1 MTECGQSPAYGDK
14 TMFCQECGN
23 KLILKF
29 CENEGLVPYCETCGT
44 FRFPPFKT
52 AVSMCVVNRA
62 LDKILLA
69 KHTNGETLLLAGY
82 VKKGESAE
90 KTIAREIR
98 EETGLN
104 VIKTKYVASR
114 YHEPRNVL
122 MLNFI
127 VSVTDG
133 ETRLNPEEITE
144 AAWYSFDEALGAVT
158 SDSTAAYFLNADVT
172 ELKKGRF

>member
-1 MTECGQSPAYGDK
+1 MH
-14 TMFCQECGN
+14 CQECGN

-29 CENEGLVPYCETCGT
+29 CENEGLVPYCETCGEY
-44 FRFPPFKT
+44 RFPPFKT

-69 KHTNGETLLLAGY
+69 RHTNGQMLLLAGY

-90 KTIAREIR
+90 KAIAREIR

-104 VIKTKYVASR
+104 VVKTKYVASR

-133 ETRLNPEEITE
+133 ELKCNPEEITD
-144 AAWYSFDEALGAVT
+144 AGWYDFDEALKTVT
-158 SDSTAAYFLNADVT
+158 GDSTAAFFLNSDVT

>member
-1 MTECGQSPAYGDK
+1 
-14 TMFCQECGN
+14 MFCQECGN

-29 CENEGLVPYCETCGT
+29 CENEGLVPYCEDCGE

-69 KHTNGETLLLAGY
+69 KHTNGQTLLLAGY

-133 ETRLNPEEITE
+133 ELRCNPDEITE
-144 AAWYSFDEALGAVT
+144 ANWYGFDEALGAAT
-158 SDSTAAYFLNADVT
+158 DDPAAAFLLSAALT
-172 ELKKGRF
+172 EQRKGRF

>member
-1 MTECGQSPAYGDK
+1 MDRK
-14 TMFCQECGN
+14 QE
-23 KLILKF
+23 KFLI
-29 CENEGLVPYCETCGT
+29 
-44 FRFPPFKT
+44 
-52 AVSMCVVNRA
+52 
-62 LDKILLA
+62 A
-69 KHTNGETLLLAGY
+69 KHTNGEYLLLAGY

-90 KTIAREIR
+90 KAIAREIR

-127 VSVTDG
+127 VSVSDG
-133 ETRLNPEEITE
+133 EVRFNPDEITE
-144 AAWYSFDEALGAVT
+144 AAWYSFEDALGAVT
-158 SDSTAAYFLNADVT
+158 GDSTAAFFLQSDLT

>member
-1 MTECGQSPAYGDK
+1 
-14 TMFCQECGN
+14 MFCQECGN

-29 CENEGLVPYCETCGT
+29 CENEGLVPYCEDCGE

-69 KHTNGETLLLAGY
+69 KHTNGQTLLLAGY

-127 VSVTDG
+127 VSVSDG
-133 ETRLNPEEITE
+133 ELRCNPDEITE
-144 AAWYSFDEALGAVT
+144 ANWYGFDEALGAVT
-158 SDSTAAYFLNADVT
+158 DDSTAAFFLSSDVT
-172 ELKKGRF
+172 ELRKGSF

>member
-1 MTECGQSPAYGDK
+1 
-14 TMFCQECGN
+14 MFCQECGN

-29 CENEGLVPYCETCGT
+29 CENEGLVPYCEDCGE

-69 KHTNGETLLLAGY
+69 KHTNGQTLLLAGY

-98 EETGLN
+98 EETGLD

-127 VSVTDG
+127 VSVSDG
-133 ETRLNPEEITE
+133 ELRCNPDEITE
-144 AAWYSFDEALGAVT
+144 ANWYGFDEALGAVT
-158 SDSTAAYFLNADVT
+158 DDSTAAFFLSSDVT
-172 ELKKGRF
+172 DPRKGRF

>member
-1 MTECGQSPAYGDK
+1 
-14 TMFCQECGN
+14 MFCQECGN

-29 CENEGLVPYCETCGT
+29 CENEGLVPYCEDCGE

-69 KHTNGETLLLAGY
+69 KHTNGQTLLLAGY

-127 VSVTDG
+127 VSVSDG
-133 ETRLNPEEITE
+133 ELKCNPDEITE
-144 AAWYSFDEALGAVT
+144 ANWYGFDEALSAVT
-158 SDSTAAYFLNADVT
+158 DDSTAAFFLSSDVT
-172 ELKKGRF
+172 ELRKGRF

>member
-1 MTECGQSPAYGDK
+1 MH
-14 TMFCQECGN
+14 CQECGN

-29 CENEGLVPYCETCGT
+29 CENEGLVPYCENCGEY
-44 FRFPPFKT
+44 RFPPFKT
-52 AVSMCVVNRA
+52 AVSMCVVNRS

-69 KHTNGETLLLAGY
+69 RHTNGQMLLLAGY

-122 MLNFI
+122 MLNFL

-133 ETRLNPEEITE
+133 DLKCNPDEITE
-144 AAWYSFDEALGAVT
+144 AGWFSFDDALRNVT
-158 SDSTAAYFLNADVT
+158 GDSTAAFFLNADVT

>member
-1 MTECGQSPAYGDK
+1 
-14 TMFCQECGN
+14 MFCQECGN

-29 CENEGLVPYCETCGT
+29 CENEGLVPYCEDCGE

-69 KHTNGETLLLAGY
+69 KHTNGQTLLLAGY

-114 YHEPRNVL
+114 YHEPRDVL
-122 MLNFI
+122 MLGYI
-127 VSVTDG
+127 VVVSDG
-133 ETRLNPEEITE
+133 EIKLNEGEITE
-144 AAWYSFDEALGAVT
+144 ARWCTFDEALQAVDP
-158 SDSTAAYFLNADVT
+158 DSTAGFFLKTAVS
-172 ELKKGRF
+172 ELKKSKI